1 MMMVL
6 KHNCKL
12 GLLPLLLLPIISVHS
27 LVPSTKS
34 SVINKRGT
42 FNRSLVQLHSSQ
54 PASLSVDEKSKEHTN
69 QTYDD
74 DQNAKSVGNDNTNF
88 NNNNQQLASYAFH
101 WEALLQREYQ
111 DTVAELQQ
119 RRKSYTRS
127 QLEASGLALFNAV
140 ATPETEL
147 YGEKIVRV
155 SIPQPQQSRRSSNSD
170 DGHKKLRDKFKR
182 GDVLVMT
189 PQMQFKGRD
198 VAPREG
204 FVMDVGRDYITLGE
218 SKLKRLCQLSFS

>member
-1 MMMVL
+1 M
-6 KHNCKL
+6 
-12 GLLPLLLLPIISVHS
+12 
-27 LVPSTKS
+27 
-34 SVINKRGT
+34 NKRGA
-42 FNRSLVQLHSSQ
+42 FNISLLQLHSSQ
-54 PASLSVDEKSKEHTN
+54 PTSLPVDEKSKEHTTHHP
-69 QTYDD
+69 TYDD
-74 DQNAKSVGNDNTNF
+74 QNTKSFGNDNTNF
-88 NNNNQQLASYAFH
+88 NSNNQQLASYAFY

-155 SIPQPQQSRRSSNSD
+155 TIPQPPTSRRSSHNND
-170 DGHKKLRDKFKR
+170 DGHKLRDKFKR

-198 VAPREG
+198 VTPREG
-204 FVMDVGRDYITLGE
+204 LVMDVGRDYISLG
-218 SKLKRLCQLSFS
+218 

>member
-1 MMMVL
+1 MMMVVFI
-6 KHNCKL
+6 HNC
-12 GLLPLLLLPIISVHS
+12 LLLLPIISVHS

-34 SVINKRGT
+34 SAINKRGT
-42 FNRSLVQLHSSQ
+42 FDISLLQLHSSQ
-54 PASLSVDEKSKEHTN
+54 PTSLPVDEKSKEDTTHP
-69 QTYDD
+69 TYDD
-74 DQNAKSVGNDNTNF
+74 QNTKSFGNDNTNF
-88 NNNNQQLASYAFH
+88 NSNNQQLASYAFH

-155 SIPQPQQSRRSSNSD
+155 TIPQPPQSRRSSNNND
-170 DGHKKLRDKFKR
+170 DGHKLRDKFKR

-198 VAPREG
+198 VTPREG
-204 FVMDVGRDYITLGE
+204 LVMDVGRDYISLG
-218 SKLKRLCQLSFS
+218 

>member
-1 MMMVL
+1 MMVVVMVFI
-6 KHNCKL
+6 HNC
-12 GLLPLLLLPIISVHS
+12 LLLLPIISVHS

-34 SVINKRGT
+34 SAINKRGA
-42 FNRSLVQLHSSQ
+42 FNRSLLQLHSSQ
-54 PASLSVDEKSKEHTN
+54 PTSLPIDEMSKEHTHS
-69 QTYDD
+69 TYDD
-74 DQNAKSVGNDNTNF
+74 QNTKSFGNDNTNF
-88 NNNNQQLASYAFH
+88 NSNNQRLASYAFH

-155 SIPQPQQSRRSSNSD
+155 TIPQPPQSRRSSNNND
-170 DGHKKLRDKFKR
+170 DGHKLRDKFKR

-198 VAPREG
+198 VTPREG
-204 FVMDVGRDYITLGE
+204 LVMDVGRDYISLG
-218 SKLKRLCQLSFS
+218 